1 MTITINS
8 RENLTYEEIYEGYQN
23 GKSRLPKTLKDIE
36 AGVGAN
42 DSDSMTAKANASGV
56 EIKRRRTGGG
66 NASDTTGLGLSGQ
79 PTVARL
85 LSKARYDELL
95 AAYSPLG
102 AQPSQNFID
111 ADVRGVCKNP
121 FDLIDFV
128 SGIDNADQL
137 RGSGN
142 ALATRAA
149 KLKALGSNVV
159 IRDFTEIVP
168 ANIDVRA
175 KFGDR
180 VGGGGATGEV
190 HGVDQGIPGIQS
202 DTASQAKIV
211 GTGDGSSDFAMGP
224 DTTLGLDLGESSQ
237 DIVYTNGTLTL
248 DEAAQETNAGIV
260 DNGNGNTASAIVKG
274 DNVVLHGDEIGQQIE
289 VTEANTVL
297 GFATQVV
304 LGQTAGAYGLASDDT
319 EITVPAAATDVKNR
333 IAYGTYQFGTLR
345 IFTSIND
352 AEPVAYVLHP
362 DLLDDLVVG
371 IA

>member
-36 AGVGAN
+36 AGTGSN
-42 DSDSMTAKANASGV
+42 DPQSMTAKANLNGV

-66 NASDTTGLGLSGQ
+66 NASNTTGLGLSGQ
-79 PTVARL
+79 PTIARL
-85 LSKARYDELL
+85 ISKARYDALL

-111 ADVRGVCKNP
+111 SDVRGVTKNP

-137 RGSGN
+137 QGSGN

-149 KLKALGSNVV
+149 KLRAQGSNVV
-159 IRDFTEIVP
+159 VRDFTEYIDP
-168 ANIDVRA
+168 ATSAGYDMRA

-190 HGVDQGIPGIQS
+190 HGEDQGIPGLIATDGQAIS
-202 DTASQAKIV
+202 IGATAV
-211 GTGDGSSDFAMGP
+211 TG
-224 DTTLGLDLGESSQ
+224 
-237 DIVYTNGTLTL
+237 
-248 DEAAQETNAGIV
+248 
-260 DNGNGNTASAIVKG
+260 
-274 DNVVLHGDEIGQQIE
+274 
-289 VTEANTVL
+289 
-297 GFATQVV
+297 
-304 LGQTAGAYGLASDDT
+304 YGLAGDTVLKLDVDNQGDETVNFTPATLQLGEVVQEINEQITTGEAGRAGTDQIAVRSDALGAAGEVDVTTVNAVLALAPTTAVGATVGSASLATDDT
-319 EITVPAAATDVKNR
+319 EIVLGASGVDMNIR
-333 IAYGTYQFGTLR
+333 YGTYQFGTLR

-362 DLLDDLVVG
+362 DLLDDLIVG